1 MLDVNSLYPSVMY
14 TADLPFGEGLFF
26 EGKYQDDKVYPLYIQ
41 MITCSFKI
49 KPNKIPTI
57 QIKGSMYFTGN
68 EYLLSSESEEGGIVC
83 LVLTNVDL
91 KLFFEQYDVEDLKYI
106 AGWKYR
112 SIKGLFTEYIDKW
125 INVKIEATKKKNK
138 GERAMAKMMLNSLY
152 GKFATS
158 LEVQSKIP
166 FLGEDGII
174 HYTLSEKEDKEGIY
188 LPVGIFI
195 TSYAREKTIRTSQAI
210 KDFTLKNYNE
220 DYSIKNYGIDKYIY
234 SDTDSIHTTLSI
246 EELKQFCDID
256 DVRLGAWAHEG
267 YATKAKFVRQKCYL
281 ENLVVKRKFKGKKIQ
296 NLKSKCYN
304 NIKWKHFT
312 DLKITCAGMPAR
324 CYHNVTW
331 ESFKEGFSCGDKLAF
346 KHVKG
351 GVMLV
356 ETEFTIKADKVT
368 IKKGKQK
375 KGKKK

>member
-26 EGKYQDDKVYPLYIQ
+26 EGKYQEDKVYPLYIQ

-91 KLFFEQYDVEDLKYI
+91 KLFFEQYDVEDLKFI
-106 AGWKYR
+106 SGWKYR

-210 KDFTLKNYNE
+210 KD
-220 DYSIKNYGIDKYIY
+220 YSISKYGIDKYIY